1 MLAEIIT
8 IGDEI
13 LIGQIV
19 DTNSAFI
26 SKQLNKIG
34 VQVYQITS
42 IQDDREHIL
51 TTFKEA
57 SQRAN
62 LVLVT
67 GGLGPTKDDIT
78 KQCFCEFFEDILV
91 EDIATKK
98 NIEHLFEKYFQ
109 KVPTEMNLAQA
120 LVPSKA
126 TVLLNEN
133 GTAPGMWME
142 KDGVVF
148 VSMPGVPYEMKHL
161 LAEKVLPKVVKHF
174 KRPYIYHKTLLT
186 YGMGESSIAERIAI
200 WENNLPK
207 HIKLAYLPS
216 LGKVR
221 LRLSSKNTDEIV
233 LKTEVDTFMEE
244 LRQQLQDIA
253 IGFEEETS
261 VIDKIGGILKE
272 KGLTL
277 SLAESCTGGAIAE
290 EITQHPGVS
299 SFYRGSIIPYAT
311 ELKTSILGVDA
322 NLIQK
327 YNVVS
332 LPVAEAMALQVNR
345 LFNSDFAIA
354 TTGIAG
360 PTKGD
365 GEDEV
370 GTVCI
375 AIAGPNG
382 VVSEKFLF
390 GKVRERVIGKSV
402 TKSLEMLLKE
412 ISKK

>member
-1 MLAEIIT
+1 MLAEIVT

-26 SKQLNKIG
+26 SQQLNKIG

-51 TTFKEA
+51 QTLNEVSK
-57 SQRAN
+57 RAN

-78 KQCFCEFFEDILV
+78 KQCFCEFLGDTLV
-91 EDIATKK
+91 RDANSES
-98 NIEHLFEKYFQ
+98 NIRHLFEKYFS
-109 KVPTEMNLAQA
+109 KVPTQMNLDQA
-120 LVPSKA
+120 LVPSTA
-126 TVLLNEN
+126 TVLINAN

-142 KDGVVF
+142 KEGVVF
-148 VSMPGVPYEMKHL
+148 VSLPGVPYEMKHL
-161 LAEKVLPKVVKHF
+161 LLQQVLPKVIEHF
-174 KRPYIYHKTLLT
+174 DRPFIYHKTLLT
-186 YGMGESSIAERIAI
+186 YGMGESSIAERIAV
-200 WENNLPK
+200 WENALPK

-221 LRLSSKNTDEIV
+221 LRLSSKGVDEKM
-233 LKTEVDTFMEE
+233 LHEEVNAQMD
-244 LRQQLQDIA
+244 QLQTQLKDIA
-253 IGFEEETS
+253 IGYEDETS
-261 VIDKIGGILKE
+261 LVGRIGEVLLK
-272 KGLTL
+272 KDQTL

-290 EITQHPGVS
+290 EITQHAGVS

-322 NLIQK
+322 QLIAK

-332 LPVAEAMALQVNR
+332 NPVAEAMAQRSNV
-345 LFNSDFAIA
+345 LFKTDYAIA

-360 PTKGD
+360 PAKGD
-365 GEDEV
+365 GNDEV

-375 AIAGPNG
+375 AIAGPKR
-382 VVSEKFLF
+382 VISEKFLF
-390 GKVRERVIGKSV
+390 GKVRERVIRKAV
-402 TKSLEMLLKE
+402 NKALELLWHE
-412 ISKK
+412 ISKN